1 MPEKIAPNLS
11 LSYGWTPRVGGTP
24 GDSGWGNPVSNNF
37 KKIDALLGLSVL
49 SASATTPGV
58 TTNGTRYIVAATGA
72 SGDFSGQAN
81 KVAVRV
87 ENTWE
92 FYTPARGWLAEVA
105 ATGQIVR
112 FDGSSWVDVLLP
124 ISADGANLLPD
135 TYSWGTT
142 TLPPLVASGQTV
154 VAQAVT
160 EALSGYG
167 IKVTTGNTSNLY
179 TMFAPVN
186 GATGYNI
193 AFEPGEY
200 IISAYMSS
208 TTPGHKVALALTDG
222 VAKFSPDISLTTT
235 RARYSFVASFT
246 TATKMAMYVLTNRS
260 GVAGA
265 EVIIDSPMVSRR
277 LATGSSSSTPPAFTP
292 GPSAARVAAAT
303 QVSALNVNTPAAT
316 LANGAT
322 YTKIGL
328 SNVVED
334 TRSGWSAANFTY
346 TPAESGLYMVE
357 AMLRPARSGGNAMA
371 VDTNLQLGFGSSA
384 ADGVNLVA
392 DTSTDLLPFTLSF
405 CKPMR
410 LTAGTAY
417 FMFGQ
422 HSQGTAIQFT
432 YAELKIVKI
441 AN

>member
-11 LSYGWTPRVGGTP
+11 LSYGWTPRSGGTP

-49 SASATTPGV
+49 SVTATTPAV
-58 TTNGTRYIVAATGA
+58 TDNGTRYIVPATGA
-72 SGDFSGQAN
+72 TGDFVGQGN

-87 ENTWE
+87 EGAWN

-105 ATGQIVR
+105 ATGQIVK
-112 FDGSSWVDVLLP
+112 FDGTAWVDVLLP
-124 ISADGANLLPD
+124 ISSDNVNLLPD
-135 TYSWGTT
+135 TYSWGTAV
-142 TLPPLVASGQTV
+142 LPTLVAGTQTV
-154 VAQAVT
+154 VTQAVP

-167 IKVTTGNTSNLY
+167 LKITTGSTNQSLY
-179 TMFAPVN
+179 TMFAPAN
-186 GATGYNI
+186 NAANYNM
-193 AFEPGEY
+193 AFEPGDY
-200 IISAYMSS
+200 IVSAYISS

-222 VAKFSPDISLTTT
+222 AAKFSPDITLTTT
-235 RARYSFVASFT
+235 RTRYSFVASFT
-246 TATKMAMYVLTNRS
+246 AATKMSMYLLSNRS
-260 GVAGA
+260 GVNGV

-277 LATGSSSSTPPAFTP
+277 LSAGSSVTPPAFTP

-303 QVSALNVNTPAAT
+303 QVSSLHVNTASGT
-316 LANGAT
+316 LVNGAT
-322 YTKIGL
+322 YTKISL
-328 SNVVED
+328 STVAED
-334 TRSGWSAANFTY
+334 TRSGWSAANSTY

-357 AMLRPARSGGNAMA
+357 AMLRPARSGGNPLPASA
-371 VDTNLQLGFGSSA
+371 NLQLGFGSSA
-384 ADGVNLVA
+384 ADGVNVVA
-392 DTSTDLLPFTLSF
+392 DSSPDLNPFTVLF

-422 HSQGTAIQFT
+422 HSHTSPVAFT